1 MVLPWQM
8 ASLPTD
14 LQMGP
19 KGVQAASVSSSGTCH
34 AGPKQAGRPH
44 GVVLGAFSGLW
55 VVGLDEPPQPVGLCP
70 VSSLAVGAL

>member
-1 MVLPWQM
+1 M

-19 KGVQAASVSSSGTCH
+19 KGVQAASVSSIGTCH
-34 AGPKQAGRPH
+34 AGPKQTGRPH
-44 GVVLGAFSGLW
+44 GVGPGAISGLW

-70 VSSLAVGAL
+70 VLSLAVGAL